1 MRHPLTDWYT
11 EGPLRFGLGIE
22 NTFVPQEAAG
32 LRPIDEYELTEH
44 YTRWRTDLDL
54 AAGVGAEFLRWGIPW
69 HRVNPEPGR
78 WDWGWTDRVI
88 GRMVELGIRPII
100 DLLHYGTPLWLDR
113 QFAAPDYPQ
122 RVAEY
127 AVTAA
132 ERYSDLV
139 TDYTPV
145 NEPMIHVLF
154 CGEYGY
160 WPPYLRGEAG
170 AAQLAMAIAKGF
182 QATQHGIRE
191 VLGDRA
197 TFVHVDASMRYVG
210 AVDTPEHRETAQRL
224 RHQAFLVED
233 LVTGRVGEDH
243 PLLDFLLRHGA
254 QTNTLDDFARH
265 PAEPDIMGVNYY
277 PRHSTEVFEAGVH
290 YRGGFAD
297 PRPTRDDGV
306 TGLSEMLV
314 EYSRRYQA
322 PVMVTETCVT
332 GTVAERIQWLN
343 ASVAEV
349 ERLRTDG
356 VPVVGYTWW
365 PLFDMYEWTY
375 RHGSGP
381 RSDHRLAMGLYELV
395 EGDEG
400 LVRRRT
406 SLADAF
412 ATLERR
418 TVGVTG
424 FAADRTMEG
433 SR

>member
-1 MRHPLTDWYT
+1 MTDWYT

-22 NTFVPQEAAG
+22 NTFVPQGGPG

-44 YTRWRTDLDL
+44 YTQWRTDLDL
-54 AAGVGAEFLRWGIPW
+54 ASGVGAEFLRWGIPW

-88 GRMVELGIRPII
+88 GRMAELGIRPII
-100 DLLHYGTPLWLDR
+100 DLLHYGTPLWLEG
-113 QFAAPDYPQ
+113 QFAARDYPE

-127 AVTAA
+127 AVAAA
-132 ERYSDLV
+132 ERYSDVV

-170 AAQLAMAIAKGF
+170 AVQLAMAIARGF

-191 VLGDRA
+191 VLGERA

-210 AVDTPEHRETAQRL
+210 AVDAPEHRETAQRL

-233 LVTGRVGEDH
+233 LVTGRVDAAH
-243 PLLDFLLRHGA
+243 PLLDLLLRHGVPEE
-254 QTNTLDDFARH
+254 TLADFARH
-265 PAEPDIMGVNYY
+265 PALPDIMGVNYY
-277 PRHSTEVFEAGVH
+277 PRHSTEVFEPGVH
-290 YRGGFAD
+290 HGGGFAD

-306 TGLSEMLV
+306 AGLSEMLL
-314 EYSRRYQA
+314 EYARRYQA

-332 GTVAERIQWLN
+332 GSPAERIGWLH

-349 ERLRTDG
+349 ERLRSDG
-356 VPVVGYTWW
+356 LAVVGYTWW

-375 RHGSGP
+375 RHSTGP
-381 RSDHRLAMGLYELV
+381 RSGHRLAMGLYELV
-395 EGDEG
+395 ESPHGME
-400 LVRRRT
+400 RRRT
-406 SLADAF
+406 AVADTFTAI
-412 ATLERR
+412 ARR
-418 TVGVTG
+418 TAGGAWTRSEQ
-424 FAADRTMEG
+424 AMEG

>member
-22 NTFVPQEAAG
+22 NTFVPQAG
-32 LRPIDEYELTEH
+32 PDLRPIDEYELTEH
-44 YTRWRTDLDL
+44 YTRWRGDLDL

-78 WDWGWTDRVI
+78 WDWEWTDRVI
-88 GRMVELGIRPII
+88 GPMVELGIRPII

-113 QFAAPDYPQ
+113 QFAARDYSQ
-122 RVAEY
+122 RVADY
-127 AVTAA
+127 AVAVA

-160 WPPYLRGEAG
+160 WPPYLQGESG
-170 AAQLAMAIAKGF
+170 AVQLAIAISKGF
-182 QATQHGIRE
+182 QAAQHGIRE
-191 VLGDRA
+191 VLGGRA

-210 AVDTPEHRETAQRL
+210 AVDAPEHRATAERL
-224 RHQAFLVED
+224 RQQAFLVED
-233 LVTGRVGEDH
+233 LVTGRVGADH
-243 PLLDFLLRHGA
+243 PLLGFLLRHGVHES
-254 QTNTLDDFARH
+254 TLDDFTRR
-265 PAEPDIMGVNYY
+265 PAPPDIMGVNYY

-290 YRGGFAD
+290 HRGGFAD

-306 TGLSEMLV
+306 AGLSEMLV
-314 EYSRRYQA
+314 EYARRYQA

-332 GTVAERIQWLN
+332 GTVAERIGWLT

-349 ERLRTDG
+349 ERLRSGG
-356 VPVVGYTWW
+356 VAVVGYTWW

-375 RHGSGP
+375 RHSSGP
-381 RSDHRLAMGLYELV
+381 RADHRLDMGLYELV
-395 EGDEG
+395 ESAGGVE
-400 LVRRRT
+400 RRRT
-406 SLADAF
+406 PVADAF
-412 ATLERR
+412 AAFARR
-418 TVGVTG
+418 SARVASAGG
-424 FAADRTMEG
+424 ERTMEG